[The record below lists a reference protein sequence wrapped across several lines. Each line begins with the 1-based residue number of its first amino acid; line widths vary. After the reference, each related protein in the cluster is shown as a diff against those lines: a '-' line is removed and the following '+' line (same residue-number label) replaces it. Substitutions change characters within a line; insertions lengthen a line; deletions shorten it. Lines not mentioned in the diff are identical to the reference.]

1 MVALHTRHPLPR
13 PINGVYQRDGR
24 ARDVGE
30 RPAPQPRQ
38 GWISGGSH
46 FQFVT
51 AIAQSDRLAFPTV
64 GGFGRAFYGTDLC
77 SGPCAT
83 PQPQAEVSVI
93 FRVFRPSHVQMHAS
107 DLKDKRQSIRLIRV
121 LGLDV
126 PNSAASCVPLISNR
140 VGRPAESVVER

>member
-93 FRVFRPSHVQMHAS
+93 FRVFRPSHVQNACLGPQGQTAI
-107 DLKDKRQSIRLIRV
+107 DQAYQSPRLRRSKFGC
-121 LGLDV
+121 LLR
-126 PNSAASCVPLISNR
+126 SSNF
-140 VGRPAESVVER
+140 ESSRTACGECG